1 MHKRANKYQRLKTWL
16 KDRQGYTLIE
26 MMIVIS
32 IISILATMALP
43 SFQKQLVRAKET
55 NLRRSLFIMR
65 DTIDQY
71 FADHGRYPG
80 SLQDLET
87 EKYIRKIPMDPLTGS
102 PDTWITIPP
111 EGFAEGNI
119 YDVHSG
125 SNKVSLDG
133 TPYNEW

>member
-1 MHKRANKYQRLKTWL
+1 MNNPKNQY
-16 KDRQGYTLIE
+16 GYTLIE

-43 SFQKQLVRAKET
+43 SVQRSLVRAKET

-65 DTIDQY
+65 GTIDQY
-71 FADHGRYPG
+71 YADHGSYPS

-87 EKYIRKIPMDPLTGS
+87 AKYVRQIPLDPFTGRNN
-102 PDTWITIPP
+102 TWITIPP

-125 SNKVSLDG
+125 SNLVGLEG
-133 TPYNEW
+133 VPYNEW

>member
-1 MHKRANKYQRLKTWL
+1 MHLWTNTDINHKSKM
-16 KDRQGYTLIE
+16 KDRRGYTLIE

-71 FADHGRYPG
+71 FADHGRYPD
-80 SLQDLET
+80 SLQDLESG
-87 EKYIRKIPMDPLTGS
+87 KYVRQIPMDPITGS